1 MSEEERRRNRLD
13 EAVREWLSRYR
24 WPLDLDST
32 DRWLL
37 SERLFCAIHWL
48 RAAHALPSKLRPVLP
63 DMHAE
68 ILEALLIEIWPQIFL
83 GQYEGKLQYLIH
95 LYVSS
100 AESMGKFTRL
110 WEPS

>member
-1 MSEEERRRNRLD
+1 MSEEETRRSRLD
-13 EAVREWLSRYR
+13 EAVREWLRRYR

-37 SERLFCAIHWL
+37 SERLFYAIHWL
-48 RAAHALPSKLRPVLP
+48 RAAHALPCKLRPVLP
-63 DMHAE
+63 GTHAE

-95 LYVSS
+95 LYQQGIH
-100 AESMGKFTRL
+100 ESGMTSF
-110 WEPS
+110 SV